1 MEKTAPIS
9 REVDTLRKLALTL
22 AAIGLATA
30 PIAAQ
35 TNDTD
40 TTGEDSGVFGGASA
54 APIILFAL
62 AALAVGIYASGDDEP
77 VSA

>member
-1 MEKTAPIS
+1 M
-9 REVDTLRKLALTL
+9 RKVALAL
-22 AAIGLATA
+22 AAIGLAAA

-35 TNDTD
+35 SD
-40 TTGEDSGVFGGASA
+40 TTTTSEDNGIFGVGSA

-62 AALAVGIYASGDDEP
+62 AALAVGIAVGGEDDDP